1 MGFFVLGLG
10 SVMSMN
16 LRELA
21 ENRLHSPTP
30 PGEVHVGCQ

>member
-1 MGFFVLGLG
+1 MGFFVLGSG

-21 ENRLHSPTP
+21 EKQVAQSHASR
-30 PGEVHVGCQ
+30 